1 MKRFIVYALF
11 AVFSLTAF
19 AQKTANVEIKDY
31 QGQKL
36 GSVKD
41 FRENSIKGVQ
51 KIDIGKYRLEVLGL
65 VDKKQSLTY
74 QEVLAM
80 PHAQKLITLQCV
92 EGWEVKAL
100 WDGIPLSELFKRAGV
115 KAGATNVIFRSSDGY
130 STSLPLKT
138 ILERNIILADK
149 INGLVLPPAQGYPFI
164 LAAEDKWGYK
174 WARWV
179 VSIELSSDDSFKGFW
194 EKSGYSN
201 NGDVSGPQVET
212 QR

>member
-1 MKRFIVYALF
+1 MKRFFAYAMLLV
-11 AVFSLTAF
+11 AVSGF
-19 AQKTANVEIKDY
+19 AQKPATVEIKDY

-51 KIDIGKYRLEVLGL
+51 KVDIGKYRLEILGL
-65 VDKKQSLTY
+65 VDKRQSLSY
-74 QEVLAM
+74 PELLAM
-80 PHAQKLITLQCV
+80 SHAQKLITLECV

-100 WDGIPLSELFKRAGV
+100 WEGIPLADLFKRAGV
-115 KAGATNVIFRSSDGY
+115 KAGATTVIFRSSDGY

-138 ILERNIILADK
+138 ILERNLILADK
-149 INGLVLPPAQGYPFI
+149 INGITLPPAQGYPFI

-179 VSIELSSDDSFKGFW
+179 TSIELSNDDAFKGFW
-194 EKSGYSN
+194 EKNGYSN
-201 NGDVSGPQVET
+201 NGDLSGPQTE
-212 QR
+212 

>member
-1 MKRFIVYALF
+1 MNRLLALAF
-11 AVFSLTAF
+11 LSVAVAAY
-19 AQKTANVEIKDY
+19 AQKAPTVEIKDY

-51 KIDIGKYRLEVLGL
+51 KIDIGKYRLEILGL
-65 VDKKQSLTY
+65 VDSRLSLSY
-74 QEVLAM
+74 PELLAM
-80 PHAQKLITLQCV
+80 AHSQKLITLQCV

-100 WDGIPLSELFKRAGV
+100 WEGIPLSDLFKRAGL
-115 KAGATNVIFRSSDGY
+115 KAGATTVIFRSSDGY

-138 ILERNIILADK
+138 ILERKIILADK
-149 INGLVLPPAQGYPFI
+149 INGITLPPAEGYPFI

-179 VSIELSSDDSFKGFW
+179 TSIELSSNDTFKGFW
-194 EKSGYSN
+194 EKNGYSN
-201 NGDVSGPQVET
+201 DGDLSGPQLENG
-212 QR
+212 R